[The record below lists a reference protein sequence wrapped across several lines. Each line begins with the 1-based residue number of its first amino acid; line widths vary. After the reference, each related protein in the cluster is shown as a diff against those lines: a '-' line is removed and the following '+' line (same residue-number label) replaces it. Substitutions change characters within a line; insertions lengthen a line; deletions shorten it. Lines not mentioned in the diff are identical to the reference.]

1 VNYQSAL
8 VEQAQKEGKP
18 VFIDF
23 TAGWCLPCKELEIK
37 TFSDVR
43 VRESLKNWVLLKADM
58 TQFSSGPVEE
68 LKKTFGIQGVPTLI
82 FLGPDGQERKDLRTV
97 GFITPEE
104 MINKIQQIAGRS

>member
-1 VNYQSAL
+1 
-8 VEQAQKEGKP
+8 
-18 VFIDF
+18 
-23 TAGWCLPCKELEIK
+23 
-37 TFSDVR
+37 
-43 VRESLKNWVLLKADM
+43 M